1 MISFDEDILPP
12 GVYTGFFK
20 GGWTKL
26 KKKNRTQYTNPPHES
41 GTEQENLGG
50 QAGK

>member
-26 KKKNRTQYTNPPHES
+26 KKNFAPSTPTPLMNQGPNK
-41 GTEQENLGG
+41 
-50 QAGK
+50 KI